1 MENFNFEGIS
11 TKKLNVLKRTAE
23 RMGRTEI
30 ITIIDKEIAA
40 RKKAAQ
46 EKYKEKVNEKEFLE
60 MFGNWVK
67 QGRQGM
73 KNLVCLILP
82 ILQRFSELQNSY
94 IWEKFNL

>member
-60 MFGNWVK
+60 MFGN
-67 QGRQGM
+67 
-73 KNLVCLILP
+73 
-82 ILQRFSELQNSY
+82 
-94 IWEKFNL
+94 

>member
-30 ITIIDKEIAA
+30 IAIIDKEIAA

-60 MFGNWVK
+60 MFGN
-67 QGRQGM
+67 
-73 KNLVCLILP
+73 
-82 ILQRFSELQNSY
+82 
-94 IWEKFNL
+94 

>member
-30 ITIIDKEIAA
+30 ISIIDKEIAA

-46 EKYKEKVNEKEFLE
+46 EKYKEKEFLE
-60 MFGNWVK
+60 LFGN
-67 QGRQGM
+67 
-73 KNLVCLILP
+73 
-82 ILQRFSELQNSY
+82 
-94 IWEKFNL
+94 

>member
-30 ITIIDKEIAA
+30 ISIIDKEIAA

-46 EKYKEKVNEKEFLE
+46 EKYKEKVNEKRILE
-60 MFGNWVK
+60 LFGN
-67 QGRQGM
+67 
-73 KNLVCLILP
+73 
-82 ILQRFSELQNSY
+82 
-94 IWEKFNL
+94 

>member
-1 MENFNFEGIS
+1 MENFNFDGIS

-30 ITIIDKEIAA
+30 IAIIDKEIAA

-60 MFGNWVK
+60 MFGNWIK
-67 QGRQGM
+67 QGRQG
-73 KNLVCLILP
+73 KKSLAYRILP
-82 ILQRFSELQNSY
+82 IC
-94 IWEKFNL
+94 

>member
-30 ITIIDKEIAA
+30 IGIIDKEIAA

-60 MFGNWVK
+60 MFG
-67 QGRQGM
+67 
-73 KNLVCLILP
+73 
-82 ILQRFSELQNSY
+82 S
-94 IWEKFNL
+94 